1 MKEKILNVFFPRT
14 CPVCGE
20 VVKGQ
25 DKFVCDKC
33 KGKVF
38 YMKEPKCAKCGKSLK
53 EDGTLCKDCREHK
66 HAYEKGVC
74 LFQYAGGIKESMY
87 RFKYKM
93 QENMERI
100 MDGRLQSVM
109 ENYLNNGELTA

>member
-87 RFKYKM
+87 RFKYKNAR
-93 QENMERI
+93 EYGAYYGWE
-100 MDGRLQSVM
+100 
-109 ENYLNNGELTA
+109 TAKRYGKLFVFF

>member
-38 YMKEPKCAKCGKSLK
+38 YMKEPKCVKKTAHCAK
-53 EDGTLCKDCREHK
+53 T
-66 HAYEKGVC
+66 A
-74 LFQYAGGIKESMY
+74 ESISMHMKKACV
-87 RFKYKM
+87 FFNM
-93 QENMERI
+93 QVE
-100 MDGRLQSVM
+100 
-109 ENYLNNGELTA
+109 